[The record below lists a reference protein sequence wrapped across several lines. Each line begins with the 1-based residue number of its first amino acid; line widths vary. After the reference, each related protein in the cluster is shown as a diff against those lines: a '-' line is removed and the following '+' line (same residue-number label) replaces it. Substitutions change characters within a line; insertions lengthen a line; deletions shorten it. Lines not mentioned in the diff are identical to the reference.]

1 MTDQPNTVKEIRQR
15 KENAEEERDK
25 AYKERNQLVFNK
37 LRYYDKL
44 GIQVGWKIDVQ
55 NAESSYNII
64 YVLEQEHSFFGHIG
78 QMGWHVHEDELD
90 PENVDWLNP
99 INQEYDGHSDV
110 QKYNRLRKLD
120 RKIMNTTYLMSET
133 HLINAVSE
141 LAGARGE
148 VEGIARA
155 KQTFGNEED
164 QSNVEG
170 LKTIAKNIG
179 KQVENLVDL
188 QSRQYRRIEE

>member
-44 GIQVGWKIDVQ
+44 GIQVGWKIDQ
-55 NAESSYNII
+55 EAPESDWIVI
-64 YVLEQEHSFFGHIG
+64 YVLEQDHSFFGHIG
-78 QMGWHVHEDELD
+78 QMAWHVNKNEVD

-110 QKYNRLRKLD
+110 EKYNRLRKLD
-120 RKIMNTTYLMSET
+120 RKIMNTTYMMTET
-133 HLINAVSE
+133 HLMSIVSNVSSVRGGVE
-141 LAGARGE
+141 ASARAIRDWEEYDEDGQVDTLMEGAQILGE
-148 VEGIARA
+148 V
-155 KQTFGNEED
+155 TD
-164 QSNVEG
+164 
-170 LKTIAKNIG
+170 NIL
-179 KQVENLVDL
+179 ELHR
-188 QSRQYRRIEE
+188 RQYRRIEK